1 MVANPTNMLT
11 PRSKGPFRAQ
21 GLGVSLAVLGLAL
34 AATAMVF
41 VRTAEFGIGL
51 SPDSTQYI
59 SMARNLLTGTDDFAG
74 GSLRPAWPPLFVLV
88 VSVPGVIGAD
98 PLATASILNPL
109 LLGVLCLV
117 SGLWIYRRT
126 RAPLVTIAV
135 TAVLAVSIPLAR
147 VASFAWTEP
156 LFILLTTSSI
166 LTIGQFLR
174 SGSRHVLWLAGF
186 FAAAACLTRYAG
198 VALVASVAIVL
209 TTTPGIPHRRRI
221 WDVLVFAAI
230 AMAPVTL
237 WLLRNYL
244 VAGTIAGARA
254 PSDSSLAQ
262 SFADVVVTF
271 GMWAIPL
278 RNPQYGFVLV
288 ISAIPLVA
296 VIVALA
302 TACRAL
308 VRRHGIRGAV
318 AQLRVRDP
326 SLYVLICYSLVYV
339 AFIVLMST
347 WVSFDGINDRLLSP
361 VFVPVALAIGVLGAS
376 FGRGLKE
383 GRCNRHHYGAIMAT
397 VSVFV
402 VSYIA
407 CYVPEMQR
415 AIRHGHGYASAKW
428 ENSEAISWLRSV
440 DEDTVLSNEA
450 GALYILVPEI
460 ASKWLPR
467 SVVDLPI
474 RVATARSGRVVWFHR
489 TRYGY
494 ELSAFEEELGLRK
507 EREFEDAVIYLI
519 TSGAEGDEDNPEHPE
534 SRHTTGRPRIGI
546 ADV

>member
-1 MVANPTNMLT
+1 MPSPSTSGSGHR
-11 PRSKGPFRAQ
+11 RSRFQ
-21 GLGVSLAVLGLAL
+21 NGLGVNLAVLGLAL
-34 AATAMVF
+34 AATVLVF

-59 SMARNLLTGTDDFAG
+59 SMARNLSTGTDDFADAG
-74 GSLRPAWPPLFVLV
+74 LRPTWPPLFVLV
-88 VSVPGVIGAD
+88 LSVPSVIGAD
-98 PLATASILNPL
+98 PLGTASILNPL
-109 LLGVLCLV
+109 LFGVLCLV

-174 SGSRHVLWLAGF
+174 SGSRRVLWLAAF

-198 VALVASVAIVL
+198 VALVASLVIVL
-209 TTTPGIPHRRRI
+209 TTTPGIPHGRRI
-221 WDVLVFAAI
+221 WDALLFGAI
-230 AMAPVTL
+230 AMVPVLL
-237 WLLRNYL
+237 WLLRNSL
-244 VAGTIAGARA
+244 VAGTIAGARG

-262 SFADVVVTF
+262 NFADVVVAF

-296 VIVALA
+296 MIVALVI
-302 TACRAL
+302 ACRAL
-308 VRRHGIRGAV
+308 VRQHGIRGAV
-318 AQLRVRDP
+318 AQLSVRDP
-326 SLYVLICYSLVYV
+326 SLYVLACYSLVYV

-361 VFVPVALAIGVLGAS
+361 VFVPAVLAIGVLGAS
-376 FGRGLKE
+376 FGKGLKVDS
-383 GRCNRHHYGAIMAT
+383 CNRHHYGALIAT

-415 AIRHGHGYASAKW
+415 ALRHGHGYASANW

-450 GALYILVPEI
+450 SALYILVPGMT
-460 ASKWLPR
+460 SKWLPR
-467 SVVDLPI
+467 SVVDLPM
-474 RVATARSGRVVWFHR
+474 RLATARGGRVVWFHR
-489 TRYGY
+489 TRYDY

-507 EREFEDAVIYLI
+507 EREFEDAVVYLI
-519 TSGAEGDEDNPEHPE
+519 ASRTERNEDSAVHGR
-534 SRHTTGRPRIGI
+534 SSQTTGHPRTRV
-546 ADV
+546 ADA